1 MHFPSA
7 VQDVDAE
14 MHFWVRPSPRLVCSD
29 RPEVRVLSCLDP
41 PATQAIPAIC
51 VRGSGI
57 SVQGPALRAVPVASR
72 LHQSRGGGPCP
83 SERAGCAHSQLPRRL
98 AHTCTVSQ
106 AVVCT
111 QGPGAQAPQPA
122 GPSGQLGK
130 EQTRANAEDL
140 FSRHGVGFGQ
150 PNSTPHPGMCS
161 VGAEL
166 LQDLIRQDGGST
178 ETLSEAPRA
187 YGCSCGD
194 SPARSAPYE
203 TALALALWPNPEVG
217 VETRHSPGSDYT
229 GLPQDLQAVVRSL
242 VPSGRSAPGAGIQTC
257 CGIHRCLS
265 HRLGSQVQR
274 ASSIRGL
281 DGSPYALAYQLP
293 RVAGSTPCFEPS
305 QRAPSAQGSS
315 GPYGQHCDRCVYQ
328 STRRFTLHNSP
339 ATSSSGVRSI

>member
-1 MHFPSA
+1 MCAFSTTSTTGSYLHS
-7 VQDVDAE
+7 
-14 MHFWVRPSPRLVCSD
+14 LTG
-29 RPEVRVLSCLDP
+29 SCLHTGTWCSSTS
-41 PATQAIPAIC
+41 ACWAF
-51 VRGSGI
+51 GS
-57 SVQGPALRAVPVASR
+57 
-72 LHQSRGGGPCP
+72 
-83 SERAGCAHSQLPRRL
+83 
-98 AHTCTVSQ
+98 T
-106 AVVCT
+106 
-111 QGPGAQAPQPA
+111 
-122 GPSGQLGK
+122 

-150 PNSTPHPGMCS
+150 PNSTPHPGTCS

-203 TALALALWPNPEVG
+203 TALALALWPNPVVG

-242 VPSGRSAPGAGIQTC
+242 VSSGRSAPGAGIQTC
-257 CGIHRCLS
+257 CGIHRCLG

-281 DGSPYALAYQLP
+281 DGSPSALAYQLP
-293 RVAGSTPCFEPS
+293 RVAGSTPCLEPS
-305 QRAPSAQGSS
+305 QRAPSAQGRS
-315 GPYGQHCDRCVYQ
+315 GLYRQHCDRCVYQ
-328 STRRFTLHNSP
+328 STRRFTLPSHV
-339 ATSSSGVRSI
+339 ATRCPLPPLRFMWPLFPLTTTPYRGSQWGSTIWLSGFLGGPGG